1 MTAAFCSV
9 RYPTAREPLVRNG
22 PTTLRIHGQEPCA
35 PAAPLLEAGGGAEAG
50 AASACTGRCRQ
61 RIRQS
66 PMSQCA
72 YETSPLSCTVW
83 STVAQTLWCHPKHQ
97 ERNLPPKTHCLCCLC
112 NKLARH
118 WFPPKTPHTMQ
129 RRRDTPGSCRARSP
143 ALHVGRRDRVASY
156 GHVHRT
162 RMLICMHIWGSSLH
176 LSLFM
181 LFMQLAR
188 STLVYP

>member
-9 RYPTAREPLVRNG
+9 RYPTAREPLIVRNG
-22 PTTLRIHGQEPCA
+22 PTLRKSMAKSHA
-35 PAAPLLEAGGGAEAG
+35 PQLRHSWRLARKQ

-176 LSLFM
+176 LSPHR
-181 LFMQLAR
+181 R
-188 STLVYP
+188 SSRYTLLRP